1 MIEQPYFLA
10 SVNQPVRIALLGGFT
25 VSVHGQTALPFRSNK
40 VRALLAY
47 LLLAQPQPLLRTTLS
62 TLLWSDYAPLS
73 AQTNL
78 RQALANLRTV
88 FAPIELFQADRSH
101 VRVVLDP
108 ATVWCDVHQF
118 QELLAACQQHNHR
131 NLHQCMLCQE
141 RLQQAMTLYQGA
153 LLAHFPDVDSP
164 LFTSWLQTQ
173 RTALAKQW
181 AEAKAGLATPM
192 LRRGNLPSALTPLIG
207 RSQEVA
213 ELIPRLRHTIY
224 RCVSLVGPGGIG
236 KTRLARAIGE
246 QMQPDFPDGVWVVS
260 LGALAPTTAA
270 EAPDQLHD
278 RIATAIAMTLGC
290 TLGGVTHPTEQ
301 VATYLA
307 DKSALLILDSFEHL
321 TAGAAWLPTLLAA
334 APHLRLLVT
343 TRHRLPLQSQL
354 VYPVGGLGVPPE
366 SSAVSASVNHLIA
379 QYASLQLF
387 VERAES
393 AQMLLSLDTATVA
406 IVSRLCRFVEGS
418 PWAIEVAVSML
429 AQHTPATLLVA
440 IQTNY
445 RLLTT
450 DLLDLP
456 ARQRSAEAVFLA
468 AWALLSPEEAQLL
481 ARCAVFRGGF
491 TLDAAQ
497 TIATATPAMLE
508 ALVQKS
514 LLQQTAAD
522 RYAMHD
528 LARQFAEEQL
538 VRDAV
543 GYQQSRTAHA
553 AYFTALLATW
563 QPDDAIE
570 QPFLRTVTQDWDNV
584 QAAWNWASVTGQV
597 ALLQQGLAGLAE
609 FYESKG
615 LYLEVERTLG
625 AAIGQVRLYQD
636 ATLSRRPE
644 AAPNAAAV
652 QRLLA
657 HLLWRR
663 SRFLSIAFGQLAEA
677 QQLAEEVLVHGAEL
691 ADDALRAWGYCTL
704 ACVALQQGDYRRQQQ
719 LLEQSLTLAE
729 PLADP
734 YAQAHYLMHL
744 GISCKM
750 QRDYAAARNAFE
762 QGLRLAQKVGSS
774 RLELLILGNV
784 GSFHWDAGNFTEAQT
799 YLWQG
804 LQRAQ
809 AMGQKDSATVAMA
822 CLGAL
827 ALTLGDYRNG
837 RAYLAEAQQGYVAL
851 GHQTMAAQMLNALTA
866 LALEVGDLPT
876 ATEYTQ
882 RVLAS
887 PVMTIY
893 QIQYEVLINQGHLY
907 RLAGDWAAARTAYT
921 AAYTLSQQHS
931 ELAEQLPAQ
940 AHLAALDLAQG
951 DVTAALRTIEPVLSH
966 FAATTFA
973 TGQRPQE
980 LLLIAYEILVANA
993 DPRAV
998 TVLRQ
1003 AWAYVQEQAA
1013 KIDDARLRECFLS
1026 NVPVNRALAHLIAAT
1041 PFAPQG

>member
-1 MIEQPYFLA
+1 MAELSIAAGSGLA
-10 SVNQPVRIALLGGFT
+10 VAQPVVISLLGSFHIT
-25 VSVHGQTALPFRSNK
+25 VDGQPVHRFRSNK

-47 LLLAQPQPLLRTTLS
+47 LVMAHPHPLLRTTL
-62 TLLWSDYAPLS
+62 TELLWPDYNEES
-73 AQTNL
+73 ARVNL
-78 RQALANLRTV
+78 RQTLASLRENLSPYELLFTDRNHV
-88 FAPIELFQADRSH
+88 QFAIKP
-101 VRVVLDP
+101 VN
-108 ATVWCDVHQF
+108 VWCDALLVD
-118 QELLAACQQHNHR
+118 ELLDTCHNHYHR
-131 NLHQCMLCQE
+131 SLAQCPVCQE
-141 RLQQAMTLYQGA
+141 RLQQILALYRGPF
-153 LLAHFPDVDSP
+153 LENFPNIDSP
-164 LFTSWLQTQ
+164 PFARWLQTQ
-173 RTALAKQW
+173 RTYFADRLAEVQKNRSVSNQQ
-181 AEAKAGLATPM
+181 
-192 LRRGNLPSALTPLIG
+192 RSRLPLPLTPLIG
-207 RSQEVA
+207 RTQEIT
-213 ELIPRLRHTIY
+213 ELVPRLRHTIY

-236 KTRLARAIGE
+236 KTRLACAVGE
-246 QMQPDFPDGVWVVS
+246 QVQADFPDGVWLVP

-270 EAPDQLHD
+270 EIPEQLHD
-278 RIATAIAMTLGC
+278 RIATAIAMTVGC
-290 TLGGVTHPTEQ
+290 RLHGAAHPTDQ
-301 VATYLA
+301 VAAYLA
-307 DKSALLILDSFEHL
+307 DKTALLILDSFEHL
-321 TAGAAWLPTLLAA
+321 TSGAAWLPTVLAA
-334 APHLRLLVT
+334 APHLRLLIT

-445 RLLTT
+445 RLLAT
-450 DLLDLP
+450 DLLDVP

-468 AWALLSPEEAQLL
+468 AWALLSPPEAQLL

-491 TLDAAQ
+491 TLAAAQ
-497 TIATATPAMLE
+497 QVASAMPDMLE

-514 LLQQTAAD
+514 LLQQTDAE

-528 LARQFAEEQL
+528 LVRQFAEEQL
-538 VRDAV
+538 ARHAA

-553 AYFTALLATW
+553 TYFTALLATW
-563 QPDDAIE
+563 QPDDVIE
-570 QPFLRTVTQDWDNV
+570 QPFLRAVTQDWDNV

-597 ALLQQGLAGLAE
+597 ALLQQGLAGLVE
-609 FYESKG
+609 FYESMG

-625 AAIGQVRLYQD
+625 AAIAQVRLYQES
-636 ATLSRRPE
+636 TLSRRPE

-677 QQLAEEVLVHGAEL
+677 QQLAEEVLVYGAEL
-691 ADDALRAWGYCTL
+691 ADDALRAWGCYTL

-719 LLEQSLTLAE
+719 LIEQALTLAE

-750 QRDYAAARNAFE
+750 QRDYAAAQNAFE
-762 QGLRLAQKVGSS
+762 QGLRLVQKVGSS
-774 RLELLILGNV
+774 RLELLILSNV
-784 GSFHWDAGNFTEAQT
+784 GSFHWDAGNFTEAQS
-799 YLWQG
+799 YLRQG

-809 AMGQKDSATVAMA
+809 AMEQKDSATVATA

-827 ALTLGDYRNG
+827 AVTLGDYRNG

-851 GHQTMAAQMLNALTA
+851 GHQTMAAQMLNALAA
-866 LALEVGDLPT
+866 LALEVGDLAT

-893 QIQYEVLINQGHLY
+893 QIQYEVLINQGHL
-907 RLAGDWAAARTAYT
+907 RRIAADWAAARTAYT

-951 DVTAALRTIEPVLSH
+951 DVTAALRAIEPVLSH
-966 FAATTFA
+966 FATTTFA

-993 DPRAV
+993 DPRA
-998 TVLRQ
+998 TSVLRQ
-1003 AWAYVQEQAA
+1003 AWRYVQEQAA
-1013 KIDDARLRECFLS
+1013 KIDDVRLRESFLTQ
-1026 NVPVNRALAHLIAAT
+1026 VPVNRDLARLVASN
-1041 PFAPQG
+1041 G